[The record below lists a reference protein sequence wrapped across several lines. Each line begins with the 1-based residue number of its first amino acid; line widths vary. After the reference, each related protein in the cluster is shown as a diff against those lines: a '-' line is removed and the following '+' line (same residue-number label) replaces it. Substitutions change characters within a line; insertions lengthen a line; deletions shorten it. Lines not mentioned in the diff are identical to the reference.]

1 MLFAQRALILILVA
15 VLAMPPWAAANP
27 FDKIKR
33 FGKDFRLIIPERK
46 RDTGKQEE
54 KTAEEEIVEGGVT
67 GLRLGALGQHLLGSD
82 EDWLL
87 YVPAIL
93 GITFA
98 AITAKARA
106 DFETED
112 EYYDYL
118 IEAAQQERE
127 AKQQTLV
134 DYTERLER
142 RKAEL
147 TSLEKRYKRESKI
160 AREAKKQLAELEKEM
175 QVIEAILTDLEG
187 DITHLTQAIEEAEA
201 SQAAELEDAQKRIAK
216 LTEER
221 DRLQDTLD
229 AVMEIKGSQEEVH
242 TTATR
247 LSLLGNV

>member
-1 MLFAQRALILILVA
+1 M
-15 VLAMPPWAAANP
+15 
-27 FDKIKR
+27 
-33 FGKDFRLIIPERK
+33 
-46 RDTGKQEE
+46 
-54 KTAEEEIVEGGVT
+54 
-67 GLRLGALGQHLLGSD
+67 GALGQQLSGND

-93 GITFA
+93 GATFA

-106 DFETED
+106 DFKAEE

-127 AKQQTLV
+127 AKQQTLA
-134 DYTERLER
+134 DYTIRLER

-147 TSLEKRYKRESKI
+147 ASLEKRYKREAKI

-175 QVIEAILTDLEG
+175 QVIEVILVDLED
-187 DITHLTQAIEEAEA
+187 DIAHITQAIEEAEA
-201 SQAAELEDAQKRIAK
+201 SQATELEDAQKRIAK

-229 AVMEIKGSQEEVH
+229 AIMEIKGSQEELH
-242 TTATR
+242 ATATR
-247 LSLLGNV
+247 LSLLGNM